1 MASRVSSESGANST
15 SSLNRVIGVRRS
27 WLTPA
32 SRSSRSLAKRFRSE
46 TITLKL
52 SLTSRISLGPSRGS
66 GCGKTPRPSSRA
78 YSLSFARG
86 SIKRLVKSTVNR
98 AQMSSIP
105 ANQNIQLAP
114 NRGFSAVRSARIQYS
129 SPSISKLTHKPG
141 MPFRL

>member
-1 MASRVSSESGANST
+1 
-15 SSLNRVIGVRRS
+15 
-27 WLTPA
+27 
-32 SRSSRSLAKRFRSE
+32 
-46 TITLKL
+46 LKL
-52 SLTSRISLGPSRGS
+52 SFTSRISLGPSRGS

-86 SIKRLVKSTVNR
+86 SIKRLVRSTVNR

-114 NRGFSAVRSARIQYS
+114 NLGFSAVRSARIQYS

-141 MPFRL
+141 MPFRLWARMVFLPKEERTLSRIRSLRLSLSSRTIRSYGSFGSIVKPSR